1 MGITLR
7 AKTLIERNMRTDTPS
22 GQGFSAHITEK
33 GRVTMLFQHIKKD
46 SFETSVPECLR
57 EIVYERVWG
66 ALS

>member
-22 GQGFSAHITEK
+22 TQGFAAHITEE
-33 GRVTMLFQHIKKD
+33 GRVTMLFQHIEKD

-66 ALS
+66 AFS